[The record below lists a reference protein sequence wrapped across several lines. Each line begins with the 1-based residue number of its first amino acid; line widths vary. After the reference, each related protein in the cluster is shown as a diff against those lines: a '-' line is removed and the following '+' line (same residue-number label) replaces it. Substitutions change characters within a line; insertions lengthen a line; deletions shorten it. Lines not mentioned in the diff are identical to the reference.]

1 MNVKVEVFS
10 APGCNSCG
18 QARQVLK
25 SLAEEMGSGHFE
37 WREVNVLDELDY
49 AVEMGV
55 FATPAIAI
63 NGELIFTGQTSEDK
77 LRKALQDL
85 LPGKQV

>member
-18 QARQVLK
+18 QARKVLK
-25 SLAEEMGSGHFE
+25 KLADEMGNGHFE
-37 WREVNVLDELDY
+37 WREVNILEELDY
-49 AVEMGV
+49 AVEIGV

-63 NGELIFTGQTSEDK
+63 NGELLFTGQPSENK
-77 LRKALQDL
+77 LRKVLQDL
-85 LPGKQV
+85 MP

>member
-25 SLAEEMGSGHFE
+25 KLADEMGSGHFE
-37 WREVNVLDELDY
+37 WREVNILDELDY
-49 AVEMGV
+49 AVEMGI

-63 NGELIFTGQTSEDK
+63 NGELVFTGQPSEDK
-77 LRKALQDL
+77 LRKVLQDSA
-85 LPGKQV
+85 Q

>member
-18 QARQVLK
+18 QARRVLK
-25 SLAEEMGSGHFE
+25 KLADEMGSGQIE
-37 WREVNVLDELDY
+37 WREVNIIDELDH

-63 NGELIFTGQTSEDK
+63 NNELVFTGLPSEND
-77 LRKALQDL
+77 LRKVLQGL
-85 LPGKQV
+85 ML